1 MADSSILRLFY
12 SLFRGLPHLHYYYY
26 FQSKQK
32 QKIIYK
38 FFCQINSTNTV
49 LVANE
54 KHFYIFYFNKF
65 KIEYCMRIIVA
76 VRQINFSWCA
86 LIDYS

>member
-49 LVANE
+49 LVA
-54 KHFYIFYFNKF
+54 KRAYFF
-65 KIEYCMRIIVA
+65 IL
-76 VRQINFSWCA
+76 F
-86 LIDYS
+86 

>member
-1 MADSSILRLFY
+1 MTMADSSILRLFY

-49 LVANE
+49 LVA
-54 KHFYIFYFNKF
+54 KLFYFILINLKLN
-65 KIEYCMRIIVA
+65 IV
-76 VRQINFSWCA
+76 
-86 LIDYS
+86 